1 MAGDPLAVVA
11 AVRSA
16 VWSVDDQQ
24 PVTQVKVASEFL
36 TDDLAPRK
44 FQTQLIGG
52 FAVLALL
59 LASVGIYGVL
69 SYAVS
74 ARQREIGVRIA
85 LGAQPAEVV
94 RWITSQGM
102 RPALIGLSIGAGVS
116 LVLSQLMSKLLYGV
130 KPRDPMT
137 FGLAVLVLIAV
148 ALLASWIPARRA
160 GRVDP
165 MTVLHNE

>member
-1 MAGDPLAVVA
+1 
-11 AVRSA
+11 
-16 VWSVDDQQ
+16 
-24 PVTQVKVASEFL
+24 
-36 TDDLAPRK
+36 
-44 FQTQLIGG
+44 
-52 FAVLALL
+52 
-59 LASVGIYGVL
+59 
-69 SYAVS
+69 
-74 ARQREIGVRIA
+74 
-85 LGAQPAEVV
+85 
-94 RWITSQGM
+94 M